1 MVDKKKFTRQSGAP
15 VGDNQNKEGLAE
27 ALNLPMEEVHSFDLT
42 PYNRWAPKPTNVY
55 YK

>member
-1 MVDKKKFTRQSGAP
+1 MDDKNKLTRQSGAQ
-15 VGDNQNKEGLAE
+15 VGDNQNKKLVAK
-27 ALNLPMEEVHSFDLT
+27 AFNLSMEEVHNFDLT